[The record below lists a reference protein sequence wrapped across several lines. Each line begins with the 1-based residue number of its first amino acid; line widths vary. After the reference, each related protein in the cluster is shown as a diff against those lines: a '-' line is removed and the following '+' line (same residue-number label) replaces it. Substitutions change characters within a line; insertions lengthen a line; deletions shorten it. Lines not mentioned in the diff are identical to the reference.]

1 MRAWLHEN
9 NIDFEERDFFK
20 DRFDADEL
28 RGLLSGASVSD
39 AFAWNSPSFKDLG
52 LAASELDDA
61 KLLDLMLQEP
71 RLIRRPLVSVEG
83 RLVIGASQRALEE
96 ALG

>member
-9 NIDFEERDFFK
+9 NIELEERDFFK
-20 DRFDADEL
+20 DRFDVEEL
-28 RGLLSGASVSD
+28 GSLLSGVRVSD

-52 LAASELDDA
+52 LTASELDDGR
-61 KLLDLMLQEP
+61 LLELMVQEP

-83 RLVIGASQRALEE
+83 RLVIGASQKALEE
-96 ALG
+96 AFG

>member
-1 MRAWLHEN
+1 MRAWLLEN
-9 NIDFEERDFFK
+9 DIEVEERDFFK

-28 RGLLSGASVSD
+28 RCLLSGVRVAD

-52 LAASELDDA
+52 LSAAALDDDR
-61 KLLDLMLQEP
+61 LLELMVQEP

-83 RLVIGASQRALEE
+83 RLVIGASQKALEE

>member
-9 NIDFEERDFFK
+9 NIEFEERDFFR

-28 RGLLSGASVSD
+28 RGLLSGVSVSD

-61 KLLDLMLQEP
+61 KLLELMLQEP

>member
-9 NIDFEERDFFK
+9 NIEFEERDFFK

-28 RGLLSGASVSD
+28 RGLLGGIRVSD

-52 LAASELDDA
+52 LTASELDDGRM
-61 KLLDLMLQEP
+61 LELMIQEP
-71 RLIRRPLVSVEG
+71 RLIRRPLVSVDG
-83 RLVIGASQRALEE
+83 RLVIGASQRTLEE

>member
-9 NIDFEERDFFK
+9 NIDFDERDFFK

-28 RGLLSGASVSD
+28 RGLLSGVRVSD
-39 AFAWNSPSFKDLG
+39 AFAWNSPSFKGLG
-52 LAASELDDA
+52 LTASELDDA
-61 KLLDLMLQEP
+61 KLLELMLQEP
-71 RLIRRPLVSVEG
+71 RLIRRPLLSVDG

>member
-9 NIDFEERDFFK
+9 NIEFEERDFFK

-28 RGLLSGASVSD
+28 RGLLSGVSVSN

-52 LAASELDDA
+52 LTASDLDDA

-71 RLIRRPLVSVEG
+71 RLIRRPLVSVEA

>member
-9 NIDFEERDFFK
+9 DIELEERDFFK
-20 DRFDADEL
+20 DRFDAEEL
-28 RGLLSGASVSD
+28 KTLLSGVKVAD

-52 LAASELDDA
+52 LSAAELDDER
-61 KLLDLMLQEP
+61 LLELMLKEP
-71 RLIRRPLVSVEG
+71 RLIRRPLVNVEG
-83 RLVIGASQRALEE
+83 KLVIGASQKALEE

>member
-20 DRFDADEL
+20 DRFDGDEL
-28 RGLLSGASVSD
+28 RGLLSGVSVSD
-39 AFAWNSPSFKDLG
+39 AFAWNSPSYKDLG
-52 LAASELDDA
+52 LAASDLDDA
-61 KLLDLMLQEP
+61 RLLELMVREP
-71 RLIRRPLVSVEG
+71 RLIRRPLVRIES
-83 RLVIGASQRALEE
+83 RLVIGASQKALEE

>member
-9 NIDFEERDFFK
+9 DIDVEERDFFK

-28 RGLLSGASVSD
+28 RGLLSGIRVAD

-52 LAASELDDA
+52 LPAAELDEDR
-61 KLLDLMLQEP
+61 LLELMVQEP
-71 RLIRRPLVSVEG
+71 RLIRRPLVSLKG
-83 RLVIGASQRALEE
+83 RLVIGASQKALEE

>member
-9 NIDFEERDFFK
+9 DIDVEERDFFK

-28 RGLLSGASVSD
+28 RSLLSGVRVSD

-52 LAASELDDA
+52 LAAAELDDDRM
-61 KLLDLMLQEP
+61 LELMVQEP
-71 RLIRRPLVSVEG
+71 RLIRRPLVSAEG
-83 RLVIGASQRALEE
+83 KLVIGASQKALEE
-96 ALG
+96 AFG

>member
-9 NIDFEERDFFK
+9 GIELEERDFFK

-28 RGLLSGASVSD
+28 RSLLSGRSVSD
-39 AFAWNSPSFKDLG
+39 AFAWNSPSFKGLG
-52 LAASELDDA
+52 LSAAELDDDRM
-61 KLLDLMLQEP
+61 LELMLQEP

-83 RLVIGASQRALEE
+83 RLVIGASEKALRE